1 MMLQADIRVADPA
14 TYESEDELMGMGR
27 RKHLGRSKRGT
38 PLYSKEDIREQYC
51 INDKQLHGL
60 EDIQG
65 SGGLFGCLSSYH
77 VDLSV
82 SMILVSV
89 QYYIISDKRLHDL
102 EDIHG
107 SGGLFVCLSSY
118 HVDQLV

>member
-1 MMLQADIRVADPA
+1 MAEPT

-27 RKHLGRSKRGT
+27 RKQLGRSKRGT

-82 SMILVSV
+82 
-89 QYYIISDKRLHDL
+89 
-102 EDIHG
+102 G
-107 SGGLFVCLSSY
+107 SP
-118 HVDQLV
+118 

>member
-1 MMLQADIRVADPA
+1 MV
-14 TYESEDELMGMGR
+14 MGR

-51 INDKQLHGL
+51 INEKQLNGL
-60 EDIQG
+60 EDIQD

-82 SMILVSV
+82 SLNFVLIINNTKLSLLFISPAYSTKLFIILK
-89 QYYIISDKRLHDL
+89 QYYLLHL
-102 EDIHG
+102 LILG
-107 SGGLFVCLSSY
+107 SGCEVNFESANKNNN
-118 HVDQLV
+118 